1 MSSSPTRLLR
11 PGAGHPGTTQMRMG
25 TRMRTW
31 ATSRRV
37 AGRRY
42 RISTRL
48 GTRRGASTSP
58 ATVAASSR
66 SRRSRFRR
74 LTRAMPS
81 AREATLSLGVRRPQP
96 RNRSHRRGREG
107 SLAPVTNRIRCRLIS
122 TITTC
127 PMRRSKLSAR
137 NRSRNGTWSS
147 SPVTVTT
154 SDNPSPQMTASAAK
168 STPNSKS
175 PNPRPSSIK
184 QLMSTQ
190 MAQKTSKN
198 RPINGPSCTF

>member
-11 PGAGHPGTTQMRMG
+11 VGAGRPGTTRMRMG
-25 TRMRTW
+25 TRMPMW
-31 ATSRRV
+31 VISRKE

-42 RISTRL
+42 RILTRL
-48 GTRRGASTSP
+48 AIRRGASTSQ
-58 ATVAASSR
+58 AMVAASSR

-74 LTRAMPS
+74 LMRAMPS
-81 AREATLSLGVRRPQP
+81 DSEATLSQGVRLLQP
-96 RNRSHRRGREG
+96 RNRSRRREREG
-107 SLAPVTNRIRCRLIS
+107 SLAPAINRIRCRLIS

-127 PMRRSKLSAR
+127 PMRRSKSSAR
-137 NRSRNGTWSS
+137 NRSRNVTWSN
-147 SPVTVTT
+147 SPATVTT

-168 STPNSKS
+168 STPNSKY

-184 QLMSTQ
+184 QPMSTR